1 MCLRRRRGRGGF
13 EVYEQEKYAT
23 RKDED
28 RRRCSLKKKKKKR
41 NKTIHFGFIHA
52 N

>member
-1 MCLRRRRGRGGF
+1 MNKKNMQPERMKT
-13 EVYEQEKYAT
+13 E
-23 RKDED
+23 ED
-28 RRRCSLKKKKKKR
+28 VHLKKKKKKR

>member
-1 MCLRRRRGRGGF
+1 MNKKNMQPERMKT
-13 EVYEQEKYAT
+13 E
-23 RKDED
+23 ED
-28 RRRCSLKKKKKKR
+28 VHLKKKKKKKR